1 MRPAHWRH
9 GVFDLAKTSHGPPT
23 ALKPSAGPPIPGPP
37 RAPAARARGD
47 DHHAKIELELLDAF
61 NGAEPNINPR
71 GARLNDTGHVVTW
84 SRGHVVTWSR
94 RSARSAPSSP
104 RACRRPADP
113 PRRPTRSRWLTPL
126 PGLPARR
133 QGLPV
138 ARPPD
143 KGSFL
148 LELWIKTAPQLRM
161 VTACYEFRNNF
172 RNGRPAAIL
181 PHGRNQKAAGVPIP
195 RYARSPSAPAR
206 HRASGPDTPA
216 AIPRRQRQ
224 PPKSRA
230 PRTGVIQRRRA
241 IRIWNACCAPLGVV

>member
-1 MRPAHWRH
+1 MP
-9 GVFDLAKTSHGPPT
+9 ST
-23 ALKPSAGPPIPGPP
+23 ALNATSTCAAPGWMTP
-37 RAPAARARGD
+37 
-47 DHHAKIELELLDAF
+47 
-61 NGAEPNINPR
+61 
-71 GARLNDTGHVVTW
+71 
-84 SRGHVVTWSR
+84 VTWSR
-94 RSARSAPSSP
+94 RSARSAPSTP

-126 PGLPARR
+126 PVLPARR

-138 ARPPD
+138 ARPSD

-148 LELWIKTAPQLRM
+148 LELWIKTVPPQRRM
-161 VTACYEFRNNF
+161 VISRYGFRNNF

-181 PHGRNQKAAGVPIP
+181 RHGRNQKAAGVPIP
-195 RYARSPSAPAR
+195 GYARSPSAPDR

-224 PPKSRA
+224 PPKSSA

-241 IRIWNACCAPLGVV
+241 IRIWNACCAPPGVV